1 MPHQKY
7 GPSIMNGSDH
17 LKVPQYRK
25 EHSHSSMSNVDVYVT
40 RRKVKNELG
49 KRRAE
54 INGFEELR
62 GFLPPT
68 RYPSNSSFIISQFSF
83 ANTGICNKAISSM
96 KTEK

>member
-1 MPHQKY
+1 MPHQKH

-17 LKVPQYRK
+17 LKVPQHRK
-25 EHSHSSMSNVDVYVT
+25 EYSHSSMSNVDVYVT

-62 GFLPPT
+62 EFLPPT
-68 RYPSNSSFIISQFSF
+68 RYPS
-83 ANTGICNKAISSM
+83 ISSLHHF
-96 KTEK
+96 TIIIC